1 MYHVLVPHHNQVNYI
16 QTDRPT
22 RDDIHEAVFV
32 ARDAAPT
39 RDLEVLKDRRGVV
52 PRTITRR
59 EFVAV
64 CEQYK

>member
-22 RDDIHEAVFV
+22 RGDIHEAVFV
-32 ARDAAPT
+32 ARDAAPK
-39 RDLEVLKDRRGVV
+39 RDLEVLKDQRGVV

>member
-1 MYHVLVPHHNQVNYI
+1 MYHVLVSHHNRVNYI

-32 ARDAAPT
+32 ARDAGPN
-39 RDLEVLKDRRGVV
+39 LEVLKDRRGVV